1 MNFSMYSLLIA
12 FLLVA
17 SASSFVPQ
25 RNLSVCR
32 STRLHKTTDDFQSDF
47 PPEEEAYKGDV
58 DWDAEW
64 KKVLANKDQPKE
76 RPGKDFCTYNS
87 WICAMVSWRALH
99 DFLIMMQLLT
109 LHSLLDKS
117 EAEIKAIKAANKASE
132 KVVKV
137 ASSIPSVPSFDSV
150 KNDWK
155 FWVGILA
162 IVSVAFS
169 LISASGQSAQMASGG
184 DSFYI

>member
-1 MNFSMYSLLIA
+1 MLDVVASFNEEEQNTLLCCFHCVLLPLQMNFSMYSLLIA

-17 SASSFVPQ
+17 SSASFVPQ
-25 RNLSVCR
+25 RNLNVCR

-76 RPGKDFCTYNS
+76 RPGKDFY
-87 WICAMVSWRALH
+87 
-99 DFLIMMQLLT
+99 
-109 LHSLLDKS
+109 KS
-117 EAEIKAIKAANKASE
+117 EAEIKAIKVANKASE

-137 ASSIPSVPSFDSV
+137 ASSIPSLPSFDSV

-162 IVSVAFS
+162 VVSIAFS
-169 LISASGQSAQMASGG
+169 LISASGQPAQMASGG

>member
-1 MNFSMYSLLIA
+1 MLDVVASFNEEEQNTLLCCFHCVLLPLQMNFSMYSLLIA

-25 RNLSVCR
+25 RNLNVCR

-76 RPGKDFCTYNS
+76 RPGKDFCTYPC
-87 WICAMVSWRALH
+87 WICAMV
-99 DFLIMMQLLT
+99 FL
-109 LHSLLDKS
+109 
-117 EAEIKAIKAANKASE
+117 A
-132 KVVKV
+132 
-137 ASSIPSVPSFDSV
+137 
-150 KNDWK
+150 
-155 FWVGILA
+155 
-162 IVSVAFS
+162 
-169 LISASGQSAQMASGG
+169 
-184 DSFYI
+184 

>member
-1 MNFSMYSLLIA
+1 MPNGKRCLPIRIN
-12 FLLVA
+12 
-17 SASSFVPQ
+17 Q
-25 RNLSVCR
+25 RSDPERISVRITAGFAPWYRGAPC
-32 STRLHKTTDDFQSDF
+32 
-47 PPEEEAYKGDV
+47 
-58 DWDAEW
+58 
-64 KKVLANKDQPKE
+64 
-76 RPGKDFCTYNS
+76 
-87 WICAMVSWRALH
+87 M
-99 DFLIMMQLLT
+99 FLIMMHLLT

-162 IVSVAFS
+162 VVSIAFS